1 LKTCLQGLTAFYVNY
16 SNSWDCRLYVV
27 ITAPQTLLYT

>member
-1 LKTCLQGLTAFYVNY
+1 LTAFYVNY

-27 ITAPQTLLYT
+27 IVVITAP